1 MADKQS
7 RIKEFLAAARAASL
21 ISPLKKKKQPGTNH
35 IIERFLEHCYHQHYA
50 AKSIIIQQGDIADDL
65 FYIVQGSVT
74 VSLQVHKGPELVLAY
89 LNAGHFFGEI
99 GLFNQY
105 EKRTAV
111 VRTRTACKIA
121 QIDYEKL
128 RGLSSLY
135 PELLTAIAA
144 QMAMRIRKTNRKVGD
159 IAFTNVPGRTVRTLL
174 DLCKE
179 PDAMTHPQ
187 GIQIR
192 ITRQELGRIVGC
204 SREMVGRILK
214 GLQEQHL
221 ISIKGKTIVIFGNGP

>member
-21 ISPLKKKKQPGTNH
+21 SSPLKKKQPGTNH
-35 IIERFLEHCYHQHYA
+35 IIERFLEHCYHRHYA
-50 AKSIIIQQGDIADDL
+50 TKSIIIQQGDIADDL

-111 VRTRTACKIA
+111 VRTRTACEIA

-135 PELLTAIAA
+135 PELLTAISA
-144 QMAMRIRKTNRKVGD
+144 QMAMRIKKTNRKVGD
-159 IAFTNVPGRTVRTLL
+159 IAFTDIAGHIIRTLL

-179 PDAMTHPQ
+179 PDAMIHPQ
-187 GIQIR
+187 GMQIR

-221 ISIKGKTIVIFGNGP
+221 ISARGKTIVIFGERR